1 MTPLSEQIPISV
13 TALGRVGGAP
23 GGRRGRSPNLRFEFP
38 ASWPG
43 PNWAGTPRL
52 ELVSRERASRRPR
65 GPLADPLPLD
75 LRRGM
80 PQSVESSASSVF
92 RSQVRALRA
101 GFVWIPVRYRA
112 SASGRAIPGVSYWGV
127 RRARVRAWRANSYS
141 QFGLRGRAP
150 RGVTGELSPA
160 TSHGKN

>member
-127 RRARVRAWRANSYS
+127 RRARVRAWRGR
-141 QFGLRGRAP
+141 GLRGAGLCMTCP
-150 RGVTGELSPA
+150 IA
-160 TSHGKN
+160 A